1 MITLQG
7 HLERI
12 AYQHERTHYTIGKL
26 RVDETHNMV
35 SVVGYMA
42 GAQPGDIL
50 RLKGGWETHEKYGP
64 QFRAASVEI
73 VPGDPLDSIRKF
85 LASGFIKGIGPKLT
99 GKLLSHF
106 EADILNVLDS
116 DPNRLCEVS
125 GISAAKAEGISDA
138 WRTHHGARRAMMFL
152 QAFGVKPFHCARI
165 LNVLGPDAVE
175 IIKQDPYRL
184 STDVHEI
191 DFFLAD
197 RLAIDLGVEPDDL
210 RRLQACLLYLME
222 QSIAQGDTFADRNTL
237 MARCAKLTQV
247 DETPV
252 ATALDSLVSAGMLV
266 AKSIGG
272 DPPIEAV
279 YLTAFHAAEI
289 GIANRITALL
299 SVPMPPDSLDPD
311 QITSEVVRRLAIK
324 PSDGQLAVL
333 SEISSHRAIIITG
346 GPGTGK
352 TTLIRSVCAVFG
364 AVGKRICLA
373 APTGR
378 AARRL
383 SEVTG
388 RKAATIHKLLG
399 YHLEEAKFE
408 KDENNPIEAD
418 VVIVD
423 ETSMVDTLL
432 MFSLLRA
439 VPMTAVLVFVGD
451 VFQLP
456 PVGPGNVLSDLI
468 DSGRIRTFELNEI
481 FRQAQESPIIVNAHR
496 VRAGRMPVLD
506 SADPELAETEFY
518 FMEQTSPAAVVETVV
533 RLCAEIIPRCF
544 RLDPIRDV
552 QVLTPMH
559 KGEGGTLNLNQ
570 VLQAALNKSREAT
583 AGKGRV
589 FRLGDKVMHL
599 KNNYQKEV
607 FNGDIGTVC
616 EIDNEEEELLVD
628 YDGRDV
634 AYGYDELEELSLAY
648 AITVHKS
655 QGSEYPAVV
664 VPMMTQHYVLL
675 QRNLLYTALTRG
687 QRLVF
692 LVGSRN
698 AVEIALHNDKPR
710 QRLSGLCHWLKI
722 SF

>member
-26 RVDETHNMV
+26 RVDETHHMV

-50 RLKGGWETHEKYGP
+50 RLKGAWETHEKYGQ
-64 QFRAASVEI
+64 QFRAVSVEI
-73 VPGDPLDSIRKF
+73 IPADPLDGIRKF
-85 LASGFIKGIGPKLT
+85 LSSGFIKGIGPKLT

-106 EADILNVLDS
+106 DADLLNILETDS
-116 DPNRLCEVS
+116 DRLSEVP
-125 GISAAKAEGISDA
+125 GISATKASGIAEA

-175 IIKQDPYRL
+175 IIKKDPYRL

-197 RLAIDLGVEPDDL
+197 RLAIELGVEPDDL

-222 QSIAQGDTFADRNTL
+222 QAVAQGDTFAEKSTL
-237 MARCAKLTQV
+237 MARCAKLTQAEEAPIV
-247 DETPV
+247 
-252 ATALDSLVSAGMLV
+252 TAIDSLVSAGMLV
-266 AKSIGG
+266 VKSIGY
-272 DPPIEAV
+272 DPATEAV
-279 YLTAFHAAEI
+279 YLAIFYAAEM
-289 GIANRITALL
+289 GIANRIAALL
-299 SVPMPPDSLDPD
+299 TVPMPPAALDPD

-364 AVGKRICLA
+364 AAGKRICLA

-399 YHLEEAKFE
+399 YHQEEARFE
-408 KDENNPIEAD
+408 KDENDPIEAD

-432 MFSLLRA
+432 MFHLLRA
-439 VPMTAVLVFVGD
+439 VPMTAVLVLVGD

-468 DSGRIRTFELNEI
+468 NSGRIRTFELNEI

-506 SADPELAETEFY
+506 PADPEAADTEFY
-518 FMEQTSPAAVVETVV
+518 FIEENRPAAVVDTVL
-533 RLCAEIIPRCF
+533 RLCADTIPRCF
-544 RLDPIRDV
+544 GLDPVRDV

-570 VLQAALNKSREAT
+570 VLQEALNTSSKAT
-583 AGKGRV
+583 AKKGRV

-616 EIDNEEEELLVD
+616 EIDNEDESLRVD
-628 YDGRDV
+628 YEGREVDY
-634 AYGYDELEELSLAY
+634 AFDELEELSLAY
-648 AITVHKS
+648 AISIHKS

-687 QRLVF
+687 QRLVI
-692 LVGSRN
+692 LVGSRK
-698 AVEIALHNDKPR
+698 AVEIALGNDKPR
-710 QRLSGLCHWLKI
+710 QRLSGLCHWLAV
-722 SF
+722 SC